1 MVLERISI
9 DSPSSRVNL
18 PSISEMKPLYI
29 LPRDPLLEEVLIP
42 CFSTS
47 THVDIMMG
55 FFSSSVLADLAP
67 GLATFISSHD
77 GVIRL
82 IISPHLSEP
91 DMEAIQDGVVSLQD
105 KVESLLQDLL
115 ITSDYIQEHTLK
127 CLTWLLRNNRIELKI
142 AIMNAAVFHPKVWLF
157 KYQRDSTIAVHGS
170 SNMTHSGIRGN
181 IEQVSVSKSWEE
193 SNQHYITNRFKR
205 QFSELWEDKGDE
217 CLIIDMPD
225 AIRGQL
231 LRTYNS
237 DMPPRESDLHDLYA
251 MAVLMK
257 KEDITRE
264 YLLDKN
270 KFTIPSDLRY
280 EDGPFAHQGK
290 AVRAWCDAGY
300 RGVLEMATGSGK
312 TITAMIA
319 AHRLY
324 EKRKPI
330 LIVVAAP
337 YVPLIQ
343 QWCEEIAQFG
353 IRPVNISEAGG
364 PSKRAGELGRLR
376 RQLKNNLEVGVV
388 VVSHTT
394 LADDGFKDELRR
406 FSCEKLLIADEA
418 HNLGSE
424 GFILDPPTFFD
435 HRLGLSATPVRQY
448 DETGTEALFEFL
460 GPVVFTYSLE
470 EAIGNCLVEYE
481 YFVHPVELTSDEM
494 DGWFELTQRVRSN
507 NWRTDEN
514 GNPDE
519 FLKKLLIARR
529 AILEVAKHKIGILG
543 ELLDRYSPSDLR
555 HTLIYTS
562 DKNPEQME
570 DVNQLLMNLGI
581 LFHPLTYEETR
592 NRNKT
597 KEIIRGFQEGAIN
610 ILTAKRVLDEGVN
623 IPQIKR
629 AFIMASTTVERQW
642 IQRRGRLLRKCDQ
655 IGKTHS
661 EIHDFVVIPSDTD
674 LISSEIKSLITPE
687 LERIQAFA
695 RLALNAGR
703 PTGPLRIVDQLL
715 ELYRRIK
722 EK

>member
-1 MVLERISI
+1 MVLERIAI
-9 DSPSSRVNL
+9 DPTSPKAGLHFL
-18 PSISEMKPLYI
+18 PEVKPLYI
-29 LPRDPLLEEVLIP
+29 LPKDPLLDDVLIP
-42 CFSTS
+42 CFRTS

-55 FFSSSVLADLAP
+55 FFSSHVLADLAP
-67 GLATFISSHD
+67 GLATFIRSHD

-91 DMEAIQDGVVSLQD
+91 DMEAIQEGVVSLQD
-105 KVESLLQDLL
+105 KVEDVLQDLL

-127 CLTWLLRNNRIELKI
+127 CLTWLLRNDRIELKI
-142 AIMNAAVFHPKVWLF
+142 AVMKSAVFHPKVWLF
-157 KYQRDSTIAVHGS
+157 KGQRGSTLAVHGS
-170 SNMTHSGIRGN
+170 SNMTHSGLRGN

-193 SNQHYITNRFKR
+193 DNQYYITDRFKR
-205 QFSELWEDKGDE
+205 QFSELWEDKDDD
-217 CLIIDMPD
+217 CLIIDVPD

-231 LRTYNS
+231 LRTYSS
-237 DMPPRESDLHDLYA
+237 DIPPRESDLHDLYA
-251 MAVLMK
+251 KAALMT
-257 KEDITRE
+257 KEMTRE
-264 YLLDKN
+264 YLLN
-270 KFTIPSDLRY
+270 RNEFTIPLSLRY

-290 AVRAWCDAGY
+290 AVKAWCDAGY

-312 TITAMIA
+312 TIAAMIA

-324 EKRKPI
+324 EKRKPM

-353 IRPVNISEAGG
+353 IRPVNISEARG
-364 PSKRAGELGRLR
+364 PSKRAGALGRLR
-376 RQLKNNLEVGVV
+376 RQLKNKLDVGIV

-424 GFILDPPTFFD
+424 GFISDPPNFFD
-435 HRLGLSATPVRQY
+435 HRLGLSATPVRQF
-448 DETGTEALFEFL
+448 DETGTESLFNFL

-481 YFVHPVELTSDEM
+481 YFVHPVELTSEEM
-494 DGWFELTQRVRSN
+494 DSWFELTQRIQAN
-507 NWRTDEN
+507 HWRQDED

-519 FLKKLLIARR
+519 LLKKLLIARR
-529 AILEVAKHKIGILG
+529 AILEVAKHKIDLLG
-543 ELLDRYSPSDLR
+543 ELLAGYSLSDLR

-570 DVNQLLMNLGI
+570 DVNQLLMDLDI

-592 NRNKT
+592 NRRKT
-597 KEIIRGFQEGAIN
+597 KEIINEFQGGSMN
-610 ILTAKRVLDEGVN
+610 IITAKRVLDEGVN

-642 IQRRGRLLRKCDQ
+642 IQRRGRLLRKCEE
-655 IGKTHS
+655 IGKTYS
-661 EIHDFVVIPSDTD
+661 EVHDFVVIPSGMDH
-674 LISSEIKSLITPE
+674 LSSDIKALITSE

-695 RLALNAGR
+695 RLARNAGR

-715 ELYRRIK
+715 ELYKRIK
-722 EK
+722 ED